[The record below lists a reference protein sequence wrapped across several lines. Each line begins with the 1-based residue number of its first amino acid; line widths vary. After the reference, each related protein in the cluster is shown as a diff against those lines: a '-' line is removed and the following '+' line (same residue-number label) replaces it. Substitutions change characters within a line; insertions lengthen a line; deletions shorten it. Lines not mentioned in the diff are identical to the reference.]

1 MTVLLG
7 WEGTSQ
13 NMPLATHSEVDQP
26 SLHTTPSE
34 SRFPSRVKSERQTP
48 PTIQLLPEPE
58 EEPAVEYK
66 YGWKHPAELQY
77 YTPEDWSLTKII
89 FHLIANAFSIPP
101 RAAVRGSTPFFVVT
115 GIRGETTRLP
125 IGYRVP
131 LMFLAS
137 FQWSSLQLVLTA
149 SSRETEWVEYRF
161 SILHVSRLCST
172 LLNAAQDYVRV
183 SNEGISKG
191 MDRKWRCPTF
201 DRALARYRLK
211 WFISSPSQ
219 VEEFWHTFQEE
230 VYKKDVIKF
239 DWRRW
244 ALKGH
249 RGFMLTDDDIS
260 NGVSAEQFISG
271 LKQKN
276 DDWFWETKEGPVSN
290 GIDAWSLRTLALS
303 VSTPMS
309 DLPTTYSQASSALPD
324 PTPTTPSTITSS
336 DKLPRLPCEPVTDSS
351 PKYSE
356 AIPSSVENESKT
368 NSFPNSVGDL
378 QSSHA
383 NGMITASS
391 QRINLRKRHGSPLEK
406 EEYRIISKRNSR
418 NRQPNPALVYSEQDT
433 ETHAGESLNVGNGI
447 GVDSTLFS
455 SSTPS
460 NSSLRAPDRSNN
472 MIIDESVVPRIS
484 ISQRV
489 QHRPYTNGDIVST
502 APSELFSNSGSL
514 SAQQQMSNPLTFPDS
529 HSTTGPSDPFQPFS
543 AFTSSPSHQAPAS
556 DNPSAKAI
564 IHVIDNI
571 YASFTDSLSRFSGE
585 IRLAKAESVSEIRET
600 LTSTFLNKKT
610 PDQIHHPTLEAT
622 IRNVVREEIRKAIQ
636 EESASSSLKKEI
648 LDATQQEVRD
658 GVRVLVATI
667 RTEVVEQLVDQNNAL
682 AKQLSDI
689 QHPLPSVSR
698 VGISTAHQHGGTSRK
713 PTGKQVNLDGPVQR
727 INHPLQHLL
736 GEPEDA
742 DLSGDHDDEVGN
754 ESDENLSQGIS
765 ARMPADH
772 SDNQIDGSFVCAYP
786 ADDILPCKSRRKL
799 GL

>member
-13 NMPLATHSEVDQP
+13 NMPLATHSEVDQA

-34 SRFPSRVKSERQTP
+34 SRFSSRVKVERETP
-48 PTIQLLPEPE
+48 PPIQLLPEPE

-101 RAAVRGSTPFFVVT
+101 RAAYRGSTPFFVVT

-149 SSRETEWVEYRF
+149 SSRETEWSEYRF

-183 SNEGISKG
+183 SNEGVSKG

-303 VSTPMS
+303 VSTPTS
-309 DLPTTYSQASSALPD
+309 DLPTTYSSASSALPE
-324 PTPTTPSTITSS
+324 PTSTTPSIITSS
-336 DKLPRLPCEPVTDSS
+336 EKLSQLPCEPVTDSS

-356 AIPSSVENESKT
+356 AIPSSGENDSKT

-383 NGMITASS
+383 NTVSS

-406 EEYRIISKRNSR
+406 EEYRIISKRTSR
-418 NRQPNPALVYSEQDT
+418 NRNPNPALVYSEQGT
-433 ETHAGESLNVGNGI
+433 EAHAGKSFNVDNGI
-447 GVDSTLFS
+447 GADSTLFSS

-460 NSSLRAPDRSNN
+460 NSSLRAPDQSTN

-489 QHRPYTNGDIVST
+489 QHHPHPNSGIVST
-502 APSELFSNSGSL
+502 APSGLFSNSGSL
-514 SAQQQMSNPLTFPDS
+514 SAQQQMSNPLTFSDS

-571 YASFTDSLSRFSGE
+571 YANFTDSLSRFSGE
-585 IRLAKAESVSEIRET
+585 IRLAKAESVAEIRET
-600 LTSTFLNKKT
+600 LTSMFLNKQA
-610 PDQIHHPTLEAT
+610 PDQTHYPALEDT
-622 IRNVVREEIRKAIQ
+622 IRNVVREEVRNAIQ
-636 EESASSSLKKEI
+636 EESASSSLKKGI

-667 RTEVVEQLVDQNNAL
+667 RSEVVEQLVERNNAL

-689 QHPLPSVSR
+689 QHRLPPVSR
-698 VGISTAHQHGGTSRK
+698 VGISTVHRHRGTSRK
-713 PTGKQVNLDGPVQR
+713 PTGKVV
-727 INHPLQHLL
+727 I
-736 GEPEDA
+736 
-742 DLSGDHDDEVGN
+742 
-754 ESDENLSQGIS
+754 
-765 ARMPADH
+765 
-772 SDNQIDGSFVCAYP
+772 C
-786 ADDILPCKSRRKL
+786 
-799 GL
+799 